1 MTQDTGLPQHDII
14 SFEDALSQVQELL
27 NSEVESSTTSDKLS
41 ELLAAL
47 HPSILNEVL
56 LNFNEEKQRT
66 LLVHITGLDTVSDLM
81 AFSSKE
87 LQLLLLDILD
97 DSRLAAVI
105 RRIDIDDAAD
115 VLAIVP
121 RRRQVKILKRLNAP
135 LVKELS
141 SLLAYDAQTA
151 GGIMTPRFVSLDP
164 NLRADSALAHI
175 QIGLHEGTIEQDTD
189 LAICYVSSPSGELL
203 GCLSLRELLKSDK
216 DALVSDLM
224 RTIEIS
230 VNPDDHQ
237 EEVAWKIADYDLPS
251 IPVVSKEDGHILG
264 IITVDDVL
272 DVLTE
277 EYTAE
282 VSKMAGTDESD
293 TVGATLKTSIK
304 SRLPWLLVS
313 WAGGTMGAVLL
324 GSYSEEIAKMV
335 ALTFFMP
342 VVFGMG
348 GNVGSQSST
357 ITVRGLATGELT
369 QSRLLRRIRKEISVG
384 AILGSIFA
392 ILLGTVSFF
401 MFSQVNLSLVVAGS
415 ILTTMTISSGLGS
428 LLPYVFDK
436 LGFDPAF
443 GAGPLVTT
451 TTDIISIGVYFTV
464 ASVLL

>member
-1 MTQDTGLPQHDII
+1 MTTENGLYQLEML
-14 SFEDALSQVQELL
+14 SFEEALTQVDDLLSAENSGSTASDA
-27 NSEVESSTTSDKLS
+27 LS
-41 ELLAAL
+41 ELLATL
-47 HPSILNEVL
+47 HPSILTEVL
-56 LNFNEEKQRT
+56 LNYSEEKQRT
-66 LLVHITGLDTVSDLM
+66 LLVHITGLDTVSSLM
-81 AFSSKE
+81 AFASKE

-97 DSRLAAVI
+97 DSRLAAII

-115 VLAIVP
+115 VLAIIP

-141 SLLAYDAQTA
+141 SLLSYDGQTA
-151 GGIMTPRFVSLDP
+151 GGIMTPRFIALDP
-164 NLRADSALAHI
+164 GNRADSALAQI
-175 QIGLHEGTIEQDTD
+175 QIGLHEGTIEEDTD

-203 GCLSLRELLKSDK
+203 GSLSLRELLKSDK
-216 DALVSDLM
+216 DAIISELM
-224 RTIEIS
+224 HPVDIA

-237 EEVAWKIADYDLPS
+237 EEVAWKIADFDLPS

-272 DVLTE
+272 DVITE
-277 EYTAE
+277 EYTSE

-293 TVGATLKTSIK
+293 SVGATLKTSIK
-304 SRLPWLLVS
+304 SRLPWLLAS
-313 WAGGTMGAVLL
+313 WAGGTLGAVLL
-324 GSYSEEIAKMV
+324 GSYSAEIAKMV

-342 VVFGMG
+342 VVLGMG

-369 QSRLLRRIRKEISVG
+369 QSRLIRRIRKEISVG

-392 ILLGTVSFF
+392 VLLGIASYLMFF
-401 MFSQVNLSLVVAGS
+401 QLNLSLVVACS
-415 ILTTMTISSGLGS
+415 IFTTMTISTGLGS
-428 LLPYVFDK
+428 LLPYVFEK
-436 LGFDPAF
+436 AGFDPAF

-464 ASVLL
+464 ASALL